1 MCAVQP
7 ENVMLEDRTACRV
20 KIIDF
25 GLARRLIPGQQLCV
39 VQGTPD
45 FVGELSSLRYV
56 MRCYLLLCYVMLFDA
71 MLCYALFIHSALR
84 VCRLPNVHKT

>member
-1 MCAVQP
+1 MQP

-45 FVGELSSLRYV
+45 FVGELSSSRYV
-56 MRCYLLLCYVMLFDA
+56 MCSYALLCYVMLYNA
-71 MLCYALFIHSALR
+71 MLCSLR
-84 VCRLPNVHKT
+84 SLCVAACRTYIKPSRKTYS